1 MKWSEFTRRGGA
13 LQRSR
18 DALASLGLDRIP
30 TAAEGAD
37 ERTIERLRRE
47 LREWQAALRAAREA
61 AARAERGPEEEEEE
75 ALQRRLYEGPLPHFL
90 LDRQYDVVPAAAHAE
105 RQREARRAQARDERT
120 TRDEPRHARGGAA
133 GVPPPLPVT
142 AAGAASAPGGHFDSA
157 QIAAAIA
164 ASQLTHEQE
173 TAMRQ
178 ASYQSNYAAS
188 VQAYA
193 ASRAAQ
199 QAPGAAGSSSV
210 HATAG
215 GGAAGPS
222 GVAPPRAVL
231 PRRQASREAAA
242 PSGAE
247 APPTQRQR
255 VA

>member
-1 MKWSEFTRRGGA
+1 MARLCRAHASRGARGGA
-13 LQRSR
+13 
-18 DALASLGLDRIP
+18 
-30 TAAEGAD
+30 T
-37 ERTIERLRRE
+37 
-47 LREWQAALRAAREA
+47 
-61 AARAERGPEEEEEE
+61 
-75 ALQRRLYEGPLPHFL
+75 
-90 LDRQYDVVPAAAHAE
+90 E
-105 RQREARRAQARDERT
+105 RQRDERT
-120 TRDEPRHARGGAA
+120 TRDELRPARGGAA

-142 AAGAASAPGGHFDSA
+142 AAGAASAPGSHFDSA

-164 ASQLTHEQE
+164 ASQLTHQQE

-193 ASRAAQ
+193 ASLAAQ
-199 QAPGAAGSSSV
+199 QAPGAAGSSAV

-231 PRRQASREAAA
+231 PRRQASREAEA
-242 PSGAE
+242 PSGAEAGGAE